1 MSLEHY
7 TGQKGYSIYKDKLT
21 VKEQEKIRH
30 DLNVSPAVKNMGY
43 AKLPSFY
50 VYRESPKKFYVP
62 RFYGLQHFGIP
73 KVNQIRDGIDIHTE
87 FNGSLREKQIPVVE
101 KYLKH
106 IEKHNCGLLDL
117 YCGFGKTCLGLYI
130 ISKIK
135 KKTLIIVHKEFLL
148 NQWIERIEE
157 FLPTARIGKIQGQII
172 DVDDKDIV
180 IGMLQSISMKE
191 YPISLFQQF
200 GFTIIDECHHIS
212 AETFSNALFKVVTK
226 HMLGLSATMT
236 RKDGLTKVFKMFLG
250 DVVVKKKREGTDDVE
265 VRAITYQSDDAEFNK
280 VVTNFKGQTQ
290 YSNML
295 KKLCEFQP
303 RREFI
308 ISIIKKVIQE
318 SVEKGIERHIMV
330 IAHNKSILTY
340 IHNTI
345 RDTNIATVG
354 YYVGGMKEK
363 DLKITETKKI
373 IIATYAMAEEALD
386 IKTLNTLIM
395 TTPKTDVTQ
404 TVGRILRITG
414 NNPLVVDIVDNHH
427 TFKNQWKKRRAFYN
441 KCKYNIK
448 YMVNDMINDTTNNS
462 VRNNT
467 NDEDNSIFLQ
477 NKCLL

>member
-1 MSLEHY
+1 MHTEKNMEHY
-7 TGQKGYSIYKDKLT
+7 IGQKGYSIYKDKLS

-30 DLNVSPAVKNMGY
+30 DLNVAPAVKNMGY

-73 KVNQIRDGIDIHTE
+73 KVNQIKSGIDIDIV
-87 FNGSLREKQIPVVE
+87 FKGSLREKQIPIAE

-106 IEKHNCGLLDL
+106 IENHDCGLLDL

-148 NQWIERIEE
+148 NQWIERIAE
-157 FLPTARIGKIQGQII
+157 FLPTARIGKIQGQVI
-172 DVDDKDIV
+172 DIEDKDIV
-180 IGMLQSISMKE
+180 IGMLQSLSMKE

-200 GFTIIDECHHIS
+200 GLTIIDECHHIS
-212 AETFSNALFKVVTK
+212 AEIFSNALFKVVTK

-250 DVVVKKKREGTDDVE
+250 DVVVKKKREGNDDVE
-265 VRAITYQSDDAEFNK
+265 VRAITYQTDDVEFNK
-280 VVTNFKGQTQ
+280 VVTNYKGQTQ
-290 YSNML
+290 YSQML
-295 KKLCEFQP
+295 KKLCEFEP
-303 RREFI
+303 RRQFI
-308 ISIIKKVIQE
+308 VSVIQNVVKE
-318 SVEKGIERHIMV
+318 SVDTGVYRHIMV

-340 IHNTI
+340 LHNTI
-345 RDTNIATVG
+345 RDMNIATVG
-354 YYVGGMKEK
+354 YYIGGMKEK
-363 DLKITETKKI
+363 DLKISETKQI

-404 TVGRILRITG
+404 TVGRILRIAD
-414 NNPLVVDIVDNHH
+414 NNPLVIDILDTHH
-427 TFKNQWKKRRAFYN
+427 TFNNQWKKRRAFYN
-441 KCKYNIK
+441 KCKYTIK
-448 YMVNDMINDTTNNS
+448 YMVNDIIIEKDKCNNNS
-462 VRNNT
+462 M
-467 NDEDNSIFLQ
+467 FLQ

>member
-7 TGQKGYSIYKDKLT
+7 IGQKGYSIYKDILT

-73 KVNQIRDGIDIHTE
+73 KVNQIKNGIDINVD
-87 FNGSLREKQIPVVE
+87 FKGSLREKQKPIVE

-106 IEKHNCGLLDL
+106 IEKNNCGLLDL
-117 YCGFGKTCLGLYI
+117 YCGFGKTCLALYI

-135 KKTLIIVHKEFLL
+135 TKTLIIVHKEFLL
-148 NQWIERIEE
+148 NQWIERIGE
-157 FLPTARIGKIQGQII
+157 FLPTAKVGKIQGQII
-172 DVDDKDIV
+172 DVEDKDIV
-180 IGMLQSISMKE
+180 IGMLQSLSMKE

-212 AETFSNALFKVVTK
+212 AEIFSNALFKVVTK
-226 HMLGLSATMT
+226 YMLGLSATMT

-265 VRAITYQSDDAEFNK
+265 VRAITYKNSDEEFNK
-280 VVTNFKGQTQ
+280 IVTNYKGQTQ
-290 YSNML
+290 YSQML
-295 KKLCEFQP
+295 KKLCEFEP
-303 RREFI
+303 RRQFI
-308 ISIIKKVIQE
+308 FSIIQNIVKE
-318 SVEKGIERHIMV
+318 SVVTGIKRHIMV

-340 IHNTI
+340 LHNNI
-345 RDTNIATVG
+345 RDMNIATVG
-354 YYVGGMKEK
+354 YYIGGMKEK
-363 DLKITETKKI
+363 DLKITETKQI

-404 TVGRILRITG
+404 TVGRILRISG
-414 NNPLVVDIVDNHH
+414 NNPLVVDIVDSHH
-427 TFKNQWKKRRAFYN
+427 TFNNQWKKRRAFYN

-448 YMVNDMINDTTNNS
+448 YMGNDIMDNDIIDNDKDTNS
-462 VRNNT
+462 VY
-467 NDEDNSIFLQ
+467 LQ

>member
-7 TGQKGYSIYKDKLT
+7 MGQKGYSIYKDKLT
-21 VKEQEKIRH
+21 VKEQEKIRQ

-73 KVNQIRDGIDIHTE
+73 KVNQIRDGIDIDTE

-340 IHNTI
+340 IHNSI
-345 RDTNIATVG
+345 RDMNIATVG